1 MIKNNITRNKTS
13 MAVAIIAGIFLLIDG
28 VSGFA
33 TWDAI
38 KRFVINQL
46 NLADNEIVQ
55 IVFAVLIFIAAL
67 GGIAVITGGLLIGKD
82 KVTSG
87 KFIILLGTGLGIIG
101 FIFSIILGIYEGN
114 FTYNSL
120 LTFGA
125 IGIILSIV
133 ARMIA
138 EKRTKKQ
145 AEPIKR
151 PTE

>member
-1 MIKNNITRNKTS
+1 MKNKTKTRNKTA
-13 MAVAIIAGIFLLIDG
+13 MAVAFVSGIFLLIDG

-38 KRFVINQL
+38 RSFVSTQL

-55 IVFAVLIFIAAL
+55 YVLAILIFIAAL
-67 GGIAVITGGLLIGKD
+67 GGIAVIIGGVLIGKD
-82 KVTSG
+82 KVISG

-101 FIFSIILGIYEGN
+101 FVFSIIVGIYEGS

-125 IGIILSIV
+125 LGIILSIV
-133 ARMIA
+133 ARRIA
-138 EKRTKKQ
+138 VKVPKKQ
-145 AEPIKR
+145 EETKEKAPE
-151 PTE
+151 

>member
-1 MIKNNITRNKTS
+1 MNRNNTARNKTS
-13 MAVAIIAGIFLLIDG
+13 MAIAIVAGIFLLIDG

-46 NLADNEIVQ
+46 NLADNEMVQ
-55 IVFAVLIFIAAL
+55 IIFAVLIFIAAL
-67 GGIAVITGGLLIGKD
+67 GGIAVIAGGLLIGKD
-82 KVTSG
+82 KVSSG

-138 EKRTKKQ
+138 VKKAKKQ
-145 AEPIKR
+145 AESMQR
-151 PTE
+151 PAE

>member
-33 TWDAI
+33 IWDAI

-67 GGIAVITGGLLIGKD
+67 GGIAVIAGGLLIGKD
-82 KVTSG
+82 KVRSG

-145 AEPIKR
+145 AEPIER

>member
-1 MIKNNITRNKTS
+1 MNKNNITRNKTS
-13 MAVAIIAGIFLLIDG
+13 MAVAIVAGICLLIDG

-38 KRFVINQL
+38 RSFVINQL

-67 GGIAVITGGLLIGKD
+67 GGIAVIAGGLLIGKD
-82 KVTSG
+82 KVKSG

-138 EKRTKKQ
+138 VKQPRKRD
-145 AEPIKR
+145 EPKEQN
-151 PTE
+151 TE